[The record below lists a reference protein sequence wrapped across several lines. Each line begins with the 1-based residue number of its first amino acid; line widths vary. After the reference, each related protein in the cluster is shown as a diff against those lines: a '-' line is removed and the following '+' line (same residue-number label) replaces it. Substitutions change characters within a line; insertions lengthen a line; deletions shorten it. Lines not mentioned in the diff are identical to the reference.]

1 MSKESIAITRLEDAV
16 KVSRPRGKTELELT
30 YRIAG
35 TDEEIVRV
43 ARESLD
49 AEMSALGF
57 TNDERRRGD
66 SNQFFFSGKTW
77 SAPWNPKGPKPP
89 WSQNPE
95 NN

>member
-1 MSKESIAITRLEDAV
+1 MSKEGIAITRLEDAV

-35 TDEEIVRV
+35 TDEEIVQV

-57 TNDERRRGD
+57 TKDERRRENP
-66 SNQFFFSGKTW
+66 NQFFFSGKTW
-77 SAPWNPKGPKPP
+77 SSPWNPKGPKPS
-89 WSQNPE
+89 WSQNP
-95 NN
+95 NNN